1 MALRY
6 ARTGRRE
13 KSGGRR
19 AMAEYD
25 YIVVGAG
32 SAGGTLASRLTE
44 HAGTKVLLLEAGAAS
59 HPYSR
64 MPLSFGL
71 LIDNPAAN
79 WLYQSEP
86 EPNTANRQIPVPRGK
101 LLGGSSSI
109 NGLVWVRGQPLD
121 YDTWAQMGCRGWSW
135 RDVAPLFT
143 RMENFVDG
151 DGSNGRGTGGPLKVS
166 TVPDENPLYDAI
178 FKAAVAAGFKL
189 NPDYNSEDQE
199 GVVKTQTS
207 IYKGRRMSVAHC
219 YIEPAMKRPN
229 LHVVTNAM
237 TLRVLLEGRKC
248 VGVEYE
254 KEGRVVQARA
264 RETIISAGGVASP
277 QILELSGIGQ
287 PELLKQHGIEVKHE
301 LRAVGEN
308 FRDHIN
314 ARIVWRV
321 KDPRVSYNHM
331 ARGLG
336 AVTQMMKYLTTGGGF
351 MSLPSAPLL
360 AFLRTR
366 PELATPDV
374 QMHIVPYSIKDPKT
388 RKLQDFPSM
397 TISVYQLRP
406 ESLGSIHIK
415 SKDPKAHPAIRFNFL
430 HDPIDQ
436 AAMSE
441 GFRMIR
447 RIVDAAPMDAFRGE
461 EYSPGLSVKSDA
473 EILDWIRNN
482 SQTAYHPIGTCRMG
496 PAGPTTVVDDKLRVH
511 GLECLRGA
519 DASIFPTM
527 PSGNTNAPSIMVGE
541 KMADIL
547 KAAA

>member
-1 MALRY
+1 MAD
-6 ARTGRRE
+6 
-13 KSGGRR
+13 
-19 AMAEYD
+19 YD
-25 YIVVGAG
+25 YIIVGAG
-32 SAGGTLASRLTE
+32 SAGGALAARLSENPKTR
-44 HAGTKVLLLEAGAAS
+44 VLLLEAGPAS

-86 EPNTANRQIPVPRGK
+86 EPGTANRSIPVPRGK
-101 LLGGSSSI
+101 VLGGSSSI

-121 YDTWAQMGCRGWSW
+121 FDTWAQMGCRGWSW
-135 RDVAPLFT
+135 RDVAPVFT
-143 RMENFVDG
+143 RIENFVDG
-151 DGSNGRGTGGPLKVS
+151 DGSNGRGTEGPLKVS
-166 TVPDENPLYDAI
+166 TVPDQNPLYDAL
-178 FKAAVAAGFKL
+178 FAASKAAGFKV

-219 YIEPAMKRPN
+219 YIEPAMKRSPN
-229 LHVVTNAM
+229 LHVVTEAM
-237 TLRVLLEGRKC
+237 TLRVLLEGKRC

-254 KEGRVVQARA
+254 KGGVVVQARA
-264 RETIISAGGVASP
+264 RETILSAGGVASP

-321 KDPRVSYNHM
+321 KDPKVSYNHM
-331 ARGLG
+331 ARGVG
-336 AVTQMMKYLTTGGGF
+336 AVTQFMKYLATGGGF

-360 AFLRTR
+360 AFLKTR

-374 QMHIVPYSIKDPKT
+374 QMHLVPYSIKDPKT

-406 ESLGSIHIK
+406 ESLGSIHIR
-415 SKDPKAHPAIRFNFL
+415 SADAKAQPAIKFNFL
-430 HDPIDQ
+430 ADKIDQ
-436 AAMSE
+436 DAMTA
-441 GFRMIR
+441 GFRLIR
-447 RIVDAAPMDAFRGE
+447 RIVDAAPMDVYRGE
-461 EYSPGLSVKSDA
+461 EHSPGLSVSTD
-473 EILDWIRNN
+473 EQILSWIRNN

-496 PAGPTTVVDDKLRVH
+496 PQGPNTVVDDKLKVH
-511 GLECLRGA
+511 GIEGLRVA

-547 KAAA
+547 KAGA

>member
-1 MALRY
+1 
-6 ARTGRRE
+6 
-13 KSGGRR
+13 
-19 AMAEYD
+19 MAEYD
-25 YIVVGAG
+25 SIIVGAG
-32 SAGGTLASRLTE
+32 SAGGALAARLSEKATNRI
-44 HAGTKVLLLEAGAAS
+44 LLLEAGPAS

-86 EPNTANRQIPVPRGK
+86 EPGTANRTIPVPRGK

-135 RDVAPLFT
+135 REVAPLFT
-143 RMENFVDG
+143 RIETFVDG
-151 DGSNGRGTGGPLKVS
+151 DGTNGRGVDGPLKVS
-166 TVPDENPLYDAI
+166 TVPDQNPLYDAL
-178 FKAAVAAGFKL
+178 FEAAVAAGYKL

-219 YIEPAMKRPN
+219 YIEPAMRRSRN
-229 LHVVTNAM
+229 LHVVTSAH
-237 TLRVLLEGRKC
+237 TLRVLLEGRRC
-248 VGVEYE
+248 IGVEYE
-254 KEGRVVQARA
+254 KDGKVVQARA
-264 RETIISAGGVASP
+264 RETILSAGGVASP
-277 QILELSGIGQ
+277 QILELSGIGR
-287 PELLKQHGIEVKHE
+287 PDLLKQHGVEVKHE
-301 LRAVGEN
+301 LPAVGEN

-314 ARIVWRV
+314 ARIVWKV
-321 KDPRVSYNHM
+321 KDPKVSYNHM
-331 ARGLG
+331 ARGMG
-336 AVTQMMKYLTTGGGF
+336 AVTQFMKYLATGGGF

-374 QMHIVPYSIKDPKT
+374 QMHLVPYSIKDPKT

-406 ESLGSIHIK
+406 ESLGSIHIR
-415 SKDPKAHPAIRFNFL
+415 SADPKAHPAIRFNFL
-430 HDPIDQ
+430 ADKIDQ
-436 AAMSE
+436 DAMVG
-441 GFRMIR
+441 GFRMMR
-447 RIVDAAPMDAFRGE
+447 KIVDAAPMDVYRDSEF
-461 EYSPGLSVKSDA
+461 SPGPSVQTDE
-473 EILDWIRNN
+473 EILTWIRNN

-496 PAGPTTVVDDKLRVH
+496 PAGPSTVVDDKLKVH
-511 GLECLRGA
+511 GIEGLRIA

-547 KAAA
+547 KAA

>member
-1 MALRY
+1 
-6 ARTGRRE
+6 
-13 KSGGRR
+13 
-19 AMAEYD
+19 MAEYD

-32 SAGGTLASRLTE
+32 SAGGALAARLSE
-44 HAGTKVLLLEAGAAS
+44 KPGTRVLLLEAGAAG

-79 WLYQSEP
+79 WCYQSEP
-86 EPNTANRQIPVPRGK
+86 EPGTANRTIPVPRGK

-121 YDTWAQMGCRGWSW
+121 FDTWAQMGCRGWSW
-135 RDVAPLFT
+135 RDVAPIFT

-151 DGSNGRGTGGPLKVS
+151 DGANGRGTDGPLKVS
-166 TVPDENPLYDAI
+166 TVPDQNPLYDAL
-178 FKAAVAAGFKL
+178 FKAAVAAGYKL

-219 YIEPAMKRPN
+219 YIEPAMKRSAN
-229 LHVVTNAM
+229 LNVVTNAM
-237 TLRVLLEGRKC
+237 TLRVLLEGKRC
-248 VGVEYE
+248 IGVEYE
-254 KEGRVVQARA
+254 KDGNVVQARA
-264 RETIISAGGVASP
+264 RETILSAGGVASP
-277 QILELSGIGQ
+277 QIMELSGIGQ
-287 PELLKQHGIEVKHE
+287 PELLKKHGIEVKHE

-331 ARGLG
+331 ARGVG
-336 AVTQMMKYLTTGGGF
+336 AVTQFMKYLTTGGGF

-366 PELATPDV
+366 PELATPDI
-374 QMHIVPYSIKDPKT
+374 QMHLVPYSIKDPKT

-397 TISVYQLRP
+397 TISCYQLRP
-406 ESLGSIHIK
+406 ESLGSIHIR
-415 SKDPKAHPAIRFNFL
+415 SNDPKAQPAIRFNFL
-430 HDPIDQ
+430 ADKIDQ
-436 AAMSE
+436 AAMAT
-441 GFRMIR
+441 GFRMMR
-447 RIVDAAPMDAFRGE
+447 KIVDAAPMDAYRDS
-461 EYSPGLSVKSDA
+461 EYSPGPSVSTYD
-473 EILDWIRNN
+473 EILTWIRNN
-482 SQTAYHPIGTCRMG
+482 SQTAYHPVCTCRMG
-496 PAGPTTVVDDKLRVH
+496 PAGPSTVVDDKLKVH
-511 GLECLRGA
+511 GLDGLRVA
-519 DASIFPTM
+519 DASVFPTM

-541 KMADIL
+541 KAADIL
-547 KAAA
+547 RAAA